1 MSVKYKIRDQH
12 GLNYMTCSI
21 TGWVDLFSRQAY
33 RDIVLDSWRFCQE
46 HKGFQVHAYTFMS
59 NHLHLIASCRSPYRL
74 SDVMRDWKAHTARQI
89 VLYLQDKNNPESRRE
104 WLLYLF
110 SYFAVGKKDKQTYQ
124 VWQHD
129 NHPIELYSE
138 HVISQKLD
146 YIHLNAVRAG
156 YVELPEHWLYSSAP
170 FYAATASDA
179 PFRVEPYQPLIEI
192 VPVWQWFYE
201 EGPGAW

>member
-1 MSVKYKIRDQH
+1 MSTKYKIRHQH
-12 GLNYMTCSI
+12 GLNFLTCAI
-21 TGWVDLFSRQAY
+21 TGWVDLFSRQVY
-33 RDIVLDSWRFCQE
+33 RDIVLESWRYCQT

-59 NHLHLIASCRSPYRL
+59 NHLHLIASCRPPFRL
-74 SDVMRDWKAHTARQI
+74 EDVMRDWKAHTAREI
-89 VLYLQDKNNPESRRE
+89 LLYLHNTDNTESRRE

-110 SYFAVGKKDKQTYQ
+110 SYFALGKKHKQTYQ

-138 HVISQKLD
+138 DVVSQKLD

-156 YVELPEHWLYSSAP
+156 FVDKPEDWKYSSAP
-170 FYAATASDA
+170 FYAATKEHYIETY
-179 PFRVEPYQPLIEI
+179 EPLLEI
-192 VPVWQWFYE
+192 NPIWQCFFE